1 LQENRF
7 HCILIER
14 GDEIMSTLKILKA
27 FSIGLM
33 CGTSL
38 CFATDIIQEN
48 KENMPL
54 KISLKSIELIEKDE
68 LSKLVNQ
75 QTIKIGQ
82 KDYMLDI
89 HDTVKNAVISGILSK
104 DKVQDAFEVIE
115 NKKPNEK
122 VVGYSLGLYKGK
134 ICINPFLGNNA
145 D

>member
-1 LQENRF
+1 
-7 HCILIER
+7 
-14 GDEIMSTLKILKA
+14 MSTLKILKV

-89 HDTVKNAVISGILSK
+89 HDTVKNAVISGVLSK
-104 DKVQDAFEVIE
+104 EKVQEAFKVIIE
-115 NKKPNEK
+115 NTSENENEI
-122 VVGYSLGLYKGK
+122 VGYSLGLYKGK